1 MSRGRLCIISRTSR
15 RLCCYYFV
23 KAAFIKKQ
31 FTALFVLGDLRDRC
45 WASSADTKQL
55 GVGIKASFSENVDS
69 ASHQPE
75 KKRLTLLGKDKASSQ
90 SCQKNVKM
98 FA

>member
-1 MSRGRLCIISRTSR
+1 MHHIQDFAPPLLLLFCESSI
-15 RLCCYYFV
+15 Y
-23 KAAFIKKQ
+23 KEQ

-55 GVGIKASFSENVDS
+55 GVGVKASFSENVDS

>member
-1 MSRGRLCIISRTSR
+1 MHHIQDFAPPLLLLFCESSI
-15 RLCCYYFV
+15 Y
-23 KAAFIKKQ
+23 KEQ

-45 WASSADTKQL
+45 WASFADTKQL
-55 GVGIKASFSENVDS
+55 GVGVKASFSENVDS

>member
-1 MSRGRLCIISRTSR
+1 MHHIQDFALPLLLLFCESSI
-15 RLCCYYFV
+15 Y
-23 KAAFIKKQ
+23 KEQ

-45 WASSADTKQL
+45 WASFADTKQL

>member
-1 MSRGRLCIISRTSR
+1 MHHIQDFALPLLLLFCESSI
-15 RLCCYYFV
+15 Y
-23 KAAFIKKQ
+23 KEQ

>member
-1 MSRGRLCIISRTSR
+1 MHHIQDFAPPLLLLFCESSI
-15 RLCCYYFV
+15 Y
-23 KAAFIKKQ
+23 KEQ

-45 WASSADTKQL
+45 WASFADTKQL

-75 KKRLTLLGKDKASSQ
+75 KERLTLLGKDKASSQ

>member
-1 MSRGRLCIISRTSR
+1 MHHIQDFAPPLLLLFCESSI
-15 RLCCYYFV
+15 Y
-23 KAAFIKKQ
+23 KEQ

-45 WASSADTKQL
+45 LASFADTKQL

>member
-1 MSRGRLCIISRTSR
+1 MHHIQDFAPPLLLLFCESSI
-15 RLCCYYFV
+15 Y
-23 KAAFIKKQ
+23 KEQ